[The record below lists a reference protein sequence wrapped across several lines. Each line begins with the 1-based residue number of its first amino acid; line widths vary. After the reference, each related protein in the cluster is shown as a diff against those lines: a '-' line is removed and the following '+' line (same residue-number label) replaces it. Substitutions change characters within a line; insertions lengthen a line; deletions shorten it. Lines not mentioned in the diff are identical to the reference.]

1 MTAPAGRL
9 SRALGIERGE
19 HRIFAWAAST
29 AFLVGTANVSLSN
42 VGDTLF
48 LKRIGVDWLPWAFLA
63 SSLLLAATT
72 FAMSFVTARREP
84 LGLVR
89 TTFLGL
95 ALALVP
101 LWLLVVADVKAAFF
115 LLMLASKQ
123 VISIAAVVFWL
134 ALGTLLQPR
143 QAKRLFAPV
152 AAGATVGELVGSFA
166 SAPIGRVAG
175 LASLLLIAI
184 AAMTLAGLLATRLPA
199 LAPRRLA
206 PREPARSGAA
216 PDLLSA
222 LRPLWRESRLFRHLA
237 WSALLGGLLAPML
250 FFQFS
255 YVANL
260 ATQGSDA
267 EQRLLRLFALFRGY
281 LNVAVLVLQ
290 LVGTSRLFQRV
301 GVPLSAMLS
310 PLVFLLGFLGVSVS
324 LRPPAAMGALTAASV
339 QDRALYE
346 PAQRILL
353 TLLPD
358 RLRPAGGPLIE
369 GPVRRLGG
377 AIGNLLMIAVLAAAG
392 PAWVGIAGLPVAAL
406 WLVLSGV
413 LWRLYPS
420 LLLDAVREQRVRD
433 EEIPL
438 ADLLDRGTL
447 RTLETWLADPDP
459 EKVRAALA
467 LVAEAAGQRGIEPI
481 ARALRRGSGDT
492 RPLLL
497 DALRRLVDR
506 DPKRSER
513 PAAAAA
519 LLEILAAP
527 ESFDPGARARVVH
540 AFAQIAPRGAA
551 AQALAT
557 ALEDAAPCVRLAA
570 AAAVGGAGALPP
582 GEIERALASDDP
594 ALRDA
599 ALDALRDALLADTT
613 PPVEPL
619 LDAASAPVEPAVDAA
634 SASVEARVALVAS
647 RLAEPRDRARS
658 AEILADLAGAHAT
671 LTGPHTDALLACA
684 DDPDARVRAA
694 VLRFAGRARLGG
706 QARLAVAR
714 LAAADDDERSAA
726 REAVR
731 QLGDAAAEA
740 LLEALH
746 FERRA
751 TRSAAAAEL
760 RELPLDA
767 RMLERLAAR
776 ELANAERTLRWAQG
790 LARRLDPALVHQRLR
805 ERADESLHTALLLL
819 SNLLGEERIAWIAD
833 LLLRSESGRA
843 RSVLMEALEALLP
856 QTWRERLLPLL
867 EAARARERAA
877 AWPSRLPPLA
887 FEEAQAEVRAEG
899 DPLTLR
905 CLAADLARAPH
916 VAPALRIG
924 EDAVPRSDE
933 GAMASRIETVLHLR
947 ALDLFARLTTR
958 QLDALAERVVEET
971 RAPGEAIVREGE
983 FGDCMYVIVGG
994 HVRVSRG
1001 GRLLSRLGPGDFFG
1015 EMSLFDGETR
1025 SATASAEAEVR
1036 LLRLDRQSLF
1046 REMEDQPAIAIAVC
1060 QRLSRRLREANERLP
1075 GSGEGEAG
1083 PG

>member
-1 MTAPAGRL
+1 VTAPAGRL

-267 EQRLLRLFALFRGY
+267 EQKLLRLFALFRGY

-447 RTLETWLADPDP
+447 RTLEAWLADPDP
-459 EKVRAALA
+459 EKVRAALS

-481 ARALRRGSGDT
+481 ARALRRASGDT

-497 DALRRLVDR
+497 DALRRLLDR

-527 ESFDPGARARVVH
+527 EGLDPGARARVVH
-540 AFAQIAPRGAA
+540 ACAQVGPRGAA
-551 AQALAT
+551 AQALAA
-557 ALEDAAPCVRLAA
+557 ALEGPAPCVRLAA
-570 AAAVGGAGALPP
+570 AAAVAGAGALPP

-599 ALDALRDALLADTT
+599 ALDALRDALLSDAT
-613 PPVEPL
+613 PL
-619 LDAASAPVEPAVDAA
+619 AAASTPAE
-634 SASVEARVALVAS
+634 SWVALVAS
-647 RLAEPRDRARS
+647 RLADAADRARS

-671 LTGPHTDALLACA
+671 LVGPHTDALLACA

-887 FEEAQAEVRAEG
+887 FEEAQAEARAEG